1 MIKLV
6 FLFLCLSPLV
16 LEAQKE
22 GYLQYSISAN
32 ALDTSL
38 EVRQKVGLM
47 RNSSLKI
54 YFAEKF
60 ARVEFKMA
68 GNYNVTTILDKTKSK
83 SLNLMDSPMGK
94 FAKRSNTDEL
104 QTVPIKV
111 DSTSQIDVFKNEK
124 IYMYHWGNAEKVYLK
139 YMKHKYPDLQF
150 PEIELIDLCVYF
162 KKEPIVIQGCFGYGL
177 KEIVKYL
184 YNHKLIDHCWEDDL
198 NGLDAMYLLLQFC
211 ILVLVVL

>member
-6 FLFLCLSPLV
+6 FLFLFLSPFV

-94 FAKRSNTDEL
+94 FAKRSNTNEL
-104 QTVPIKV
+104 QTVPIRV
-111 DSTSQIDVFKNEK
+111 DSTSQIDVFKDEK
-124 IYMYHWGNAEKVYLK
+124 KTILGFECYKVVLSNTEFKIVYWCTN
-139 YMKHKYPDLQF
+139 DF
-150 PEIELIDLCVYF
+150 EIDLSEYKLTNDFIPGFPMEFSAISEGVQLRYKASNLLF
-162 KKEPIVIQGCFGYGL
+162 SLEKKEALFSLEVPVGYT
-177 KEIVKYL
+177 
-184 YNHKLIDHCWEDDL
+184 
-198 NGLDAMYLLLQFC
+198 
-211 ILVLVVL
+211 VVAPDE

>member
-1 MIKLV
+1 MIKLA
-6 FLFLCLSPLV
+6 FLFLFLYPFV

-22 GYLQYSISAN
+22 VYLQYSISAN

-94 FAKRSNTDEL
+94 FAKRSNTNEL
-104 QTVPIKV
+104 QTVPIRV
-111 DSTSQIDVFKNEK
+111 DSTSQIDVFKDEK
-124 IYMYHWGNAEKVYLK
+124 KTILGFECYKVILTNTEFKIVYWCTN
-139 YMKHKYPDLQF
+139 DF
-150 PEIELIDLCVYF
+150 EIDLSEYKLTNDFIPGFPMEFSAISEGVQLRYKASNLLF
-162 KKEPIVIQGCFGYGL
+162 SLEKKEALFSLEVPVGYT
-177 KEIVKYL
+177 
-184 YNHKLIDHCWEDDL
+184 
-198 NGLDAMYLLLQFC
+198 
-211 ILVLVVL
+211 VVAPDE

>member
-6 FLFLCLSPLV
+6 FLFLFLFPFV

-94 FAKRSNTDEL
+94 FAKRSNTNEL
-104 QTVPIKV
+104 QTVPIRV
-111 DSTSQIDVFKNEK
+111 DSTSQIDVFKDEK
-124 IYMYHWGNAEKVYLK
+124 KTILGFECYKLILSNTEFKIVYWCTN
-139 YMKHKYPDLQF
+139 DF
-150 PEIELIDLCVYF
+150 EIDLSEYKLTNDFIPGFPMEFSAISECVQLRYKASNLLF
-162 KKEPIVIQGCFGYGL
+162 SLENKEYLFSLEVPVGYT
-177 KEIVKYL
+177 
-184 YNHKLIDHCWEDDL
+184 
-198 NGLDAMYLLLQFC
+198 
-211 ILVLVVL
+211 VVAPDE

>member
-6 FLFLCLSPLV
+6 FLFLFLAPFV

-94 FAKRSNTDEL
+94 FAKRSNTNEL
-104 QTVPIKV
+104 QTVPIRV
-111 DSTSQIDVFKNEK
+111 DSTSQIDVFKDEK
-124 IYMYHWGNAEKVYLK
+124 KTILGFECYKVVLSNTEFKIVYWCTN
-139 YMKHKYPDLQF
+139 DF
-150 PEIELIDLCVYF
+150 EIDLSEY
-162 KKEPIVIQGCFGYGL
+162 
-177 KEIVKYL
+177 
-184 YNHKLIDHCWEDDL
+184 KLTNDFIPGFPMEFSAISEGVQL
-198 NGLDAMYLLLQFC
+198 RYKASNLLFL
-211 ILVLVVL
+211 

>member
-6 FLFLCLSPLV
+6 FLFLFLSPFV

-94 FAKRSNTDEL
+94 FAKRSNTNEL
-104 QTVPIKV
+104 QTVPIRV
-111 DSTSQIDVFKNEK
+111 DSTSQIDVFKDEK
-124 IYMYHWGNAEKVYLK
+124 KTILGFECYKVVLSNTEFKIVYWCTN
-139 YMKHKYPDLQF
+139 DF
-150 PEIELIDLCVYF
+150 EIDLSEYKLTNDFIPGFPMEFSAISEGVQLRYKASNLLF
-162 KKEPIVIQGCFGYGL
+162 SLEKKEALFSLEVPVGYT
-177 KEIVKYL
+177 
-184 YNHKLIDHCWEDDL
+184 
-198 NGLDAMYLLLQFC
+198 
-211 ILVLVVL
+211 VVAPVE

>member
-6 FLFLCLSPLV
+6 FLFLFLSPFV

-94 FAKRSNTDEL
+94 FAKRSNTNEL
-104 QTVPIKV
+104 QTVPIRV
-111 DSTSQIDVFKNEK
+111 DSTSQIDVFKDEK
-124 IYMYHWGNAEKVYLK
+124 KTILGFECYKVVLSNTEFKIVYWCTN
-139 YMKHKYPDLQF
+139 DF
-150 PEIELIDLCVYF
+150 EIDLSEYKLTNDFIPGFPMEFSAISEGVQLRYKASNLLF
-162 KKEPIVIQGCFGYGL
+162 SLENKESLFLVTT
-177 KEIVKYL
+177 
-184 YNHKLIDHCWEDDL
+184 N
-198 NGLDAMYLLLQFC
+198 FC
-211 ILVLVVL
+211 KSPTAPFI

>member
-6 FLFLCLSPLV
+6 FLLPFLFPFV

-104 QTVPIKV
+104 QTVPIRV
-111 DSTSQIDVFKNEK
+111 DSTSQIDVYKDEKKTILGFECYKVVLTNTEFKIQYWCTNDFE
-124 IYMYHWGNAEKVYLK
+124 
-139 YMKHKYPDLQF
+139 
-150 PEIELIDLCVYF
+150 IDLSEYKLTNDFIPGFPMEFSAISEGVQLRYKASNLLF
-162 KKEPIVIQGCFGYGL
+162 SLENKDSLFSLEVPVGYT
-177 KEIVKYL
+177 
-184 YNHKLIDHCWEDDL
+184 
-198 NGLDAMYLLLQFC
+198 
-211 ILVLVVL
+211 VVAPDE